1 MKEWEITFVDQKGIP
16 NSLKLASDGRPS
28 DEEAALAIRAHLFTV
43 SKELDLNDF
52 EGRTQAPTAKLLEE
66 QHSVK
71 ITAIDEVP

>member
-1 MKEWEITFVDQKGIP
+1 MKEWEITFVDQKGIL
-16 NSLKLASDGRPS
+16 NSLTLACDGRPS
-28 DEEAALAIRAHLFTV
+28 DEDAALAIRAHLFTV

-71 ITAIDEVP
+71 ITAITEVA

>member
-1 MKEWEITFVDQKGIP
+1 MKEWNITFVDQKGIL
-16 NSLKLASDGRPS
+16 NSLTLSAEGRPS

-52 EGRTQAPTAKLLEE
+52 EGRSPAPTAKLLEE

-71 ITAIDEVP
+71 ITAIDEVA

>member
-16 NSLKLASDGRPS
+16 KSLILASEARPS
-28 DEEAALAIRAHLFTV
+28 DEDAALAIRAHLFSV

-52 EGRTQAPTAKLLEE
+52 EGRTSSPTAKLLEE

-71 ITAIDEVP
+71 ITAINEVA

>member
-16 NSLKLASDGRPS
+16 NSLTLASAERPS
-28 DEEAALAIRAHLFTV
+28 DEDAALAIRAHLFAV

-71 ITAIDEVP
+71 ITAINERA